1 MGWIGW
7 ILVVV
12 IVVLPLGL
20 LCFSAISTSL
30 EIWRK
35 SQPFVDSFFDAL
47 YTLMFKRT
55 KIERTS
61 VKPKS
66 N

>member
-12 IVVLPLGL
+12 FFVLPLGL
-20 LCFSAISTSL
+20 LCFSAVSTSL

-35 SQPFVDSFFDAL
+35 SQPFADSFFDAL
-47 YTLMFKRT
+47 YTIMFRRT

-61 VKPKS
+61 GKSKS